1 MEARAA
7 TEHPP
12 VTDIFHLPN
21 DVDQHARWNIVDK
34 MVEDYLGHQIALL
47 SNCPSLGA
55 THTYLRTPTGAHLQC
70 SVLGPQAA
78 KSFHTRTLATVRV
91 W

>member
-12 VTDIFHLPN
+12 VTDTFHLPN
-21 DVDQHARWNIVDK
+21 NVDQHARWNIVDK

-55 THTYLRTPTGAHLQC
+55 THACLRTPTEAHL
-70 SVLGPQAA
+70 
-78 KSFHTRTLATVRV
+78 
-91 W
+91 